1 MMKIR
6 LAGFAVALALCAIMA
21 IPATANV
28 STPGD
33 YDANGN
39 CTIERDEVI
48 AAVKDYFSGEVTRDF
63 VISVVI
69 LYFNGDMVCT
79 PEPIVPPTQDLDGD
93 AESTSLSAMVTRV
106 RPSVVMVVSLPAP
119 NRYGFGSGFI
129 FKVDGETAYILT
141 DQHVVAWA
149 NVVQIVVNDEDT
161 YNGTVVNRDA
171 ARDLAVVKICC
182 GTFEALEFGDVSAL
196 EVGDDVIA
204 IAYSLDNFLPRTE
217 PWYPYEY
224 IPPSVTKGIVSAFR
238 YETNT
243 DTRLIQHDASISPGS
258 SGSPL
263 LTPDGKVVGVI
274 RSAFLPFLAEN
285 IAFAISAITVQEVL
299 PDLLVQARSHTFGP
313 VNGTLVHTD
322 DGLIDIGYA
331 RGFEAADL
339 ETEVRFVNP
348 SSASLKDWS
357 YGLVLRQAINQPR
370 IYFVVATYQSSPYWR
385 VYSRQSGTWT
395 ILDEGVSGNI
405 QTVID
410 QGNHLTVRLAGTTGT
425 FSLNGIQ
432 VSSLS
437 NLGGITHAGYVGV
450 AANFFTGHA
459 VDGLYT
465 DYVGF
470 YGVNLD

>member
-1 MMKIR
+1 MKIR
-6 LAGFAVALALCAIMA
+6 LAGLAVALALCAIMA

-63 VISVVI
+63 VISVVV
-69 LYFNGDMVCT
+69 LYFNGDKVCT
-79 PEPIVPPTQDLDGD
+79 PEPVVPPGQDLDGD
-93 AESTSLSAMVTRV
+93 VESTSLSAMVKRV
-106 RPSVVMVVSLPAP
+106 RPSVVMVVALADSYHLTA
-119 NRYGFGSGFI
+119 GSGFI

-141 DQHVVAWA
+141 NHHVVDWA
-149 NVVQIVVNDEDT
+149 KVVQIVVNDEDT

-171 ARDLAVVKICC
+171 SRDLAVVKICC
-182 GTFEALEFGDVSAL
+182 GTFEALEFGDVSEL

-204 IAYSLDNFLPRTE
+204 IGYAADSALPRTD

-263 LTPDGKVVGVI
+263 FTPDGKVVGVNQSGI
-274 RSAFLPFLAEN
+274 LPFLAEN
-285 IAFAISAITVQEVL
+285 IAFAISAITVQEEL
-299 PDLLVQARSHTFGP
+299 ADLLVQARSHTFGP
-313 VNGTLVHTD
+313 INGTLVHTD

-339 ETEVRFVNP
+339 ETEVRFVNH

-357 YGLVLRQAINQPR
+357 YGLVLRQALNQPR

-432 VSSLS
+432 VASLS

-459 VDGLYT
+459 VAGLST

-470 YGVNLD
+470 YGVSLD

>member
-1 MMKIR
+1 MKIR
-6 LAGFAVALALCAIMA
+6 LAGLAVALALCAIMA
-21 IPATANV
+21 IPAAANV

-63 VISVVI
+63 VISVIV
-69 LYFNGDMVCT
+69 LYFNGDTVCT
-79 PEPIVPPTQDLDGD
+79 PQLPGDQELAGD

-106 RPSVVMVVSLPAP
+106 RPSVVMVVALVDPYFSTAA
-119 NRYGFGSGFI
+119 SGFI
-129 FKVDGETAYILT
+129 FKVNGETAYILT
-141 DQHVVAWA
+141 NHHVADWA
-149 NVVQIVVNDEDT
+149 KVVQIVVNDEDT

-182 GTFEALEFGDVSAL
+182 GSFEALEFGDVREL

-263 LTPDGKVVGVI
+263 FTPDGKVVGVNQSGI
-274 RSAFLPFLAEN
+274 LPFLAEN

-313 VNGTLVHTD
+313 VNGTLAHTD
-322 DGLIDIGYA
+322 DGLIEFGYA
-331 RGFEAADL
+331 SGFEAADL
-339 ETEVRFVNP
+339 ETEVRFFNP
-348 SSASLKDWS
+348 YSASVKDWS
-357 YGLVLRQAINQPR
+357 YGLALRVALNQPR
-370 IYFVVATYQSSPYWR
+370 IYFVVATSQGSPYWR
-385 VYSRQSGTWT
+385 VYSRQGGTWT

-410 QGNHLTVRLAGTTGT
+410 QGNHLTVRLVGTTGT

-470 YGVNLD
+470 YGVSLD